1 MDIVLLFAG
10 LRFLVRSERDIGVDP
25 ILQGFIGSNSADAE
39 VSVRI
44 TWKWDH
50 LSLGNLS
57 FLGEDLLCRYYRQE
71 EKLLC
76 ISKGKTKEPLAC
88 TLYRPDCSKIDCYI
102 NEQPFLFPPK
112 DLISI
117 LRMLPMRAIFQRF
130 GVLFLHA
137 SQVAYRGRGI
147 LFTAPSGTGKST
159 QAKLWRQYQ
168 GAEIICNDRT
178 LVRNVDGVW
187 RTYGYPLDGSEPVKS
202 SAVHRLGAVVLLEQG
217 GENTVKR
224 LRPSKALP
232 RLMEQLVLDCWNSE
246 ARTAALDLL
255 IQLME
260 QIPVYLL
267 CCTPDEQAVETLKEQ
282 LMEDE
287 VIPRG

>member
-1 MDIVLLFAG
+1 MKIY
-10 LRFLVRSERDIGVDP
+10 LRLGGIIFCLDSERPVQASEFLSNFYVTPQEANVTACFHWDWTHAKRPKSKPVGSDL
-25 ILQGFIGSNSADAE
+25 LQVFFQEEDNCFCE
-39 VSVRI
+39 
-44 TWKWDH
+44 
-50 LSLGNLS
+50 LG
-57 FLGEDLLCRYYRQE
+57 GEDVNAVSCV
-71 EKLLC
+71 
-76 ISKGKTKEPLAC
+76 
-88 TLYRPDCSKIDCYI
+88 CYKKDFSEIVCAI
-102 NEQPFLFPPK
+102 NEVTCRALQDTEAQL
-112 DLISI
+112 LQ
-117 LRMLPMRAIFQRF
+117 MLPMRGILLRF
-130 GVLFLHA
+130 GILFFHA
-137 SQVAYRGRGI
+137 SQIAYQGRGI

-217 GENTVKR
+217 RENTVKR

-255 IQLME
+255 IKLME

>member
-1 MDIVLLFAG
+1 MKRYI
-10 LRFLVRSERDIGVDP
+10 EIGGVQFC
-25 ILQGFIGSNSADAE
+25 LDAE
-39 VSVRI
+39 RPIKQTADIISFYMEKSAFPDVTVHV
-44 TWKWDH
+44 TWDWLHTKH
-50 LSLGNLS
+50 PKNPPVGR
-57 FLGEDLLCRYYRQE
+57 DLIQIYYQDQN
-71 EKLLC
+71 EKFCELA
-76 ISKGKTKEPLAC
+76 GGDRGALAC
-88 TLYRPDCSKIDCYI
+88 TRYTADCHEMVCAVNEI
-102 NEQPFLFPPK
+102 NCQVPQDTDGQL
-112 DLISI
+112 
-117 LRMLPMRAIFQRF
+117 LRMLPMREIFLRF

-217 GENTVKR
+217 VENTVKR

>member
-1 MDIVLLFAG
+1 MK
-10 LRFLVRSERDIGVDP
+10 RFLEIGGVQFC
-25 ILQGFIGSNSADAE
+25 LDAE
-39 VSVRI
+39 RPIRQTVDLVPFYVGKPAFPDVTVHI
-44 TWKWDH
+44 TWDWLHAARPKTPPV
-50 LSLGNLS
+50 GQ
-57 FLGEDLLCRYYRQE
+57 DLIQIYYREQN
-71 EKLLC
+71 EKFC
-76 ISKGKTKEPLAC
+76 EMAGGDRGALAC
-88 TLYRPDCSKIDCYI
+88 TWYTADCREMVCAVNEI
-102 NEQPFLFPPK
+102 NCQVPQDTEGQL
-112 DLISI
+112 
-117 LRMLPMRAIFQRF
+117 LRMLPMREILLHF
-130 GVLFLHA
+130 GTLFLHA
-137 SQVAYRGRGI
+137 AQIAYQGRGI

-217 GENTVKR
+217 GENTVIR

-232 RLMEQLVLDCWNSE
+232 RLMEQLVLDCWNSD
-246 ARTAALDLL
+246 ARTAALELL
-255 IQLME
+255 IKLME

-267 CCTPDEQAVETLKEQ
+267 CCTPDERAVETLKEQ